1 MFRQPEVLVTHIIHT
16 EEQSRNQGDYH
27 KAHDALRVDRV
38 VNAGSALR
46 CRVRH
51 VQETLETIEDTLEGM
66 KLTSLL
72 EVGLYLVEIIS

>member
-1 MFRQPEVLVTHIIHT
+1 MNV
-16 EEQSRNQGDYH
+16 
-27 KAHDALRVDRV
+27 
-38 VNAGSALR
+38 GSALR

-51 VQETLETIEDTLEGM
+51 VQETLEAIKDTLEGM